1 VQLIRASRDA
11 NLVLRSG
18 FTTVRDLGHGDPE
31 HALALKSAIAEGLV
45 AGPRMLMSG
54 WAISQTGGH
63 GNIRAWPY
71 DLVERLRPR
80 SAFCDGPD
88 ECRAF
93 VRRILGDGA
102 DCIKVYATEGVIS
115 SPDHQIDIPNFT
127 LAELEAITDEAH
139 RQGARV
145 AAHATGLE
153 GALQAV
159 RAGVDTLEHGPHEPN
174 EELARMMAEQ
184 GTVLVPTLSVFSWA
198 AAEGMTDGIPDYAVQ
213 RAAGWLPGRR
223 AMARMAA
230 DAGVILA
237 VGSDSG
243 GPPRGGRNAEEVVAL
258 VDAGLTPLEA
268 ISAATYGGAKALGWD
283 GRIGA
288 VSARQRADLVAWRT
302 DPASDPSVMTNAAN
316 VAFVMQSTPAKGLQQ

>member
-1 VQLIRASRDA
+1 
-11 NLVLRSG
+11 
-18 FTTVRDLGHGDPE
+18 
-31 HALALKSAIAEGLV
+31 
-45 AGPRMLMSG
+45 
-54 WAISQTGGH
+54 
-63 GNIRAWPY
+63 
-71 DLVERLRPR
+71 
-80 SAFCDGPD
+80 
-88 ECRAF
+88 
-93 VRRILGDGA
+93 
-102 DCIKVYATEGVIS
+102 
-115 SPDHQIDIPNFT
+115 
-127 LAELEAITDEAH
+127 
-139 RQGARV
+139 
-145 AAHATGLE
+145 
-153 GALQAV
+153 
-159 RAGVDTLEHGPHEPN
+159 
-174 EELARMMAEQ
+174 MMAEQ

-302 DPASDPSVMTNAAN
+302 DPASDPSVMTNAVN